1 MFLLLPSPP
10 SGITEDFPQV
20 TSTDSEVPCRSQHL
34 PQAGLLRS
42 DFQAQVVLFL
52 KKDSSECGF
61 LHVIIMRE
69 QPFSRD
75 LAEAQSAD
83 DFGF

>member
-1 MFLLLPSPP
+1 M
-10 SGITEDFPQV
+10 
-20 TSTDSEVPCRSQHL
+20 
-34 PQAGLLRS
+34 
-42 DFQAQVVLFL
+42 LFL

-61 LHVIIMRE
+61 LHVIIMGE

-83 DFGF
+83 DSAF